1 MKIRYLFQKDE
12 RDIPSS
18 EMGINDWLK
27 RIVIIAIL
35 GNIASYIWLV
45 LTATANF
52 QRGLDLI
59 GTVVVVMYG
68 TISIMTLL
76 FTIIFLVSNT
86 LSKGLVSNTVF
97 ISCTVVLLALSVSQF
112 KAIEPA
118 GWLTERI
125 ETHELVTTSD
135 QQYQYR
141 LELVNTFQ
149 SNEKVR
155 LYLKHIHTG
164 KESKIDLAIDLGA
177 AYSIQSSDEGWV
189 NMESTDQP
197 HRYIMTI
204 NDVFSIPK
212 DTFLID
218 TAQATSTLIA
228 QEKEINYE

>member
-1 MKIRYLFQKDE
+1 MKLRYLFQDNEADHQSDE
-12 RDIPSS
+12 V
-18 EMGINDWLK
+18 GINDWVR

-45 LTATANF
+45 LAATANF

-59 GTVVVVMYG
+59 GTIVVVMFA
-68 TISIMTLL
+68 TISCMTLL
-76 FTIIFLVSNT
+76 FTISFLVHNT

-97 ISCTVVLLALSVSQF
+97 ISCTVVLLVLTAIQF
-112 KAIEPA
+112 RAIEPA

-149 SNEKVR
+149 TNEKVR
-155 LYLKHIHTG
+155 LYLKDLHTG
-164 KESKIDLAIDLGA
+164 KESKVNLAVDLGA
-177 AYSIQSSDEGWV
+177 AYGIQSSDEGWV
-189 NMESTDQP
+189 HLEPTHQLYQ
-197 HRYIMTI
+197 YIMTI
-204 NDVFSIPK
+204 NDVLSIPK

-218 TAQATSTLIA
+218 TAQATSIKTA
-228 QEKEINYE
+228 EEEKINYE